1 MAGNTSK
8 KSKEGDEADD
18 RSAPASSPNDDKPA
32 LTPSR
37 RMGRR
42 VAAGIYY
49 ATMAAIAVASL
60 VQITRQVFFPQ
71 QPSSPAPFSTC
82 VDGLREL
89 YQAIERGG
97 PGAAPPPPPR
107 AAETPDAQGERNEEA
122 ALLRYRSAVTPTW
135 QHRNAVARLCA
146 NDRSHRESLDAI
158 ERLRY
163 SEEHGVRH
171 QAAELT
177 ALRRRVQK
185 LVKKRLSVTPT
196 GK

>member
-1 MAGNTSK
+1 
-8 KSKEGDEADD
+8 
-18 RSAPASSPNDDKPA
+18 
-32 LTPSR
+32 
-37 RMGRR
+37 MGRR

-89 YQAIERGG
+89 YQAIERGR
-97 PGAAPPPPPR
+97 R

-177 ALRRRVQK
+177 ALRRSVQK